1 MVGLERGT
9 VELEPHDPAWREAYE
24 AEVDRLES
32 IAGDRFLGYEHVGS
46 TAIEGIPAKPVIDLL
61 ALVADLETARE
72 VVPTL
77 EDHGYE
83 HRPDGD
89 VSGRVFLAKG
99 PRSNR
104 THYLSVA
111 EQGSRF
117 HRETVAF
124 REYLRDHPAVADEY
138 AALKRELAAAHP
150 DDRDAYTAAKGEF
163 VERILDRASD
173 DPLGG

>member
-9 VELEPHDPAWREAYE
+9 VALVPHDPAWREAYE
-24 AEVDRLES
+24 AEVERLES

-61 ALVADLETARE
+61 ALVEDLTTARDL
-72 VVPTL
+72 VPELT
-77 EDHGYE
+77 DHGYE

-89 VSGRVFLAKG
+89 VAGRIFLARG

-104 THYLSVA
+104 THYLSIT
-111 EQGSRF
+111 ERGSEV
-117 HRETVAF
+117 HRESVAF
-124 REYLRDHPAVADEY
+124 RDHLRENPSVAEEY
-138 AALKRELAAAHP
+138 AALKRNLAAEYP

-163 VERILDRASD
+163 VERVLDRA
-173 DPLGG
+173 LHG